1 VFVADNGKGI
11 APEDRAKVLEPLV
24 RLHRDGDGGGTG
36 LGLATCS
43 SIAKAHGG
51 ELTLSETPGGGTTV
65 AVSFP
70 AA

>member
-1 VFVADNGKGI
+1 MKPCKGI
-11 APEDRAKVLEPLV
+11 ASEDRAKVLEPLA
-24 RLHRDGDGGGTG
+24 RLHRDGDGAGTG

-43 SIAKAHGG
+43 AIAKAHGG
-51 ELTLSETPGGGTTV
+51 DLTLSETPGGGTTV

>member
-1 VFVADNGKGI
+1 MADNGKGI
-11 APEDRAKVLEPLV
+11 APKDRAKVLEPLV
-24 RLHRDGDGGGTG
+24 RLNRDGDGTGTG

-51 ELTLSETPGGGTTV
+51 ELTLAETRGGGATV

-70 AA
+70 AG